1 MTRSQLRGL
10 LAATAALAMLAAA
23 CSGGSPSQSG
33 TGGSGSGGSVR
44 QGGILKIGT
53 TYGID
58 SMNPFVAFNQD
69 AYSVFE
75 QIYPML
81 IQYDT
86 KTLEFVADFATKWE
100 TTSDDLTW
108 TFHTVPN
115 AKWSDGQALTAE
127 DAAWT
132 FNTII
137 KFGNGPTANWI
148 GDFAHVASVTASD
161 ANTLTI
167 VYKRPVANVLSNL
180 QQVPILPQH
189 VWSQYAT
196 GDGKTLKTT
205 PNTPASG
212 QPLVSGG
219 PFTLSSYTKND
230 IALFTANPNF
240 YGPKPH
246 IQGWG
251 LQYYSNDDAMV
262 TALKTNQINMVET
275 LPVTSVATMKSAG
288 FVVSVGPGM
297 TFRDFIFNSN
307 PKKPNNRELLNPQVR
322 EAFEDAIDRDS
333 IIKTAWLGYAQADAS
348 IVPPGP
354 PGAETNFWHDPNV
367 KPLPFDLNA
376 ANQILD
382 SLGYAKG
389 SDGIRVADGHPMA
402 YTVIFPHAE
411 TGPGDR
417 AFQIIQSD
425 FLQIGVKLTQR
436 LMDDTAAFTAI
447 TAPGETGYLNFDL
460 AMWDWVPLIDPDFI
474 LSVLNCNQYGGWSDT
489 GYCNPAYDQLYQQ
502 QGITIDRNQ
511 RQQIIFQM
519 QEMVA
524 KDRPYIVINDNDNV
538 DAWSKDWL
546 GVLESAQGV
555 LNPLSKQML
564 EQVHVT
570 G

>member
-1 MTRSQLRGL
+1 MTRPRLRGFLAGAATLAL
-10 LAATAALAMLAAA
+10 LATA
-23 CSGGSPSQSG
+23 CSGGGTPERSG
-33 TGGSGSGGSVR
+33 ASGGGVKE
-44 QGGILKIGT
+44 GGVLKIGT
-53 TYGID
+53 STGID

-69 AYSVFE
+69 AYSVFA

-81 IQYDT
+81 VQYDT
-86 KTLEFVADFATKWE
+86 ATLEFAADFATKWE
-100 TTSDDLTW
+100 TSADRLTW
-108 TFHTVPN
+108 TFHTVPG
-115 AKWSDGQALTAE
+115 AKWSDGQPLTAE

-137 KFGNGPTANWI
+137 KFGDGPTANWI
-148 GDFAHVASVTASD
+148 GDFAHVTSVSASD

-167 VYKRPVANVLSNL
+167 VYTRPVANVLSNL

-196 GDGKTLKTT
+196 GTGKTLKTT

-219 PFTLSSYTKND
+219 PFTLTSYTKND

-246 IQGWG
+246 IQGFG

-262 TALKTNQINMVET
+262 TALKTDQINMVEI
-275 LPVTSVATMKSAG
+275 LPVTSVATMRSAG
-288 FVVSVGPGM
+288 FEVSVEPGM
-297 TFRDFIFNSN
+297 TFRDFIFNAN
-307 PKKPNNRELLNPQVR
+307 PKKPKNRELLDPKVR
-322 EAFEDAIDRDS
+322 EAFEYAIDRDS
-333 IIKTAWLGYAQADAS
+333 IVKTAWLDYAQSSAS

-354 PGAETNFWHDPNV
+354 PGAETNFWNDPNV
-367 KPLPFDLNA
+367 MPLPFDLDT
-376 ANQILD
+376 ANQMLD

-389 SDGIRVADGHPMA
+389 SDGIRVAGDHPMA

-417 AFQIIQSD
+417 AFQIIQTD
-425 FLQIGVKLTQR
+425 FLEIGVKLTQR
-436 LMDDTAAFTAI
+436 VMDDSAAFAAI

-474 LSVLNCNQYGGWSDT
+474 LSVLNCNQYGSWSDT
-489 GYCNPAYDQLYQQ
+489 GYCNPEYDQLYQQ
-502 QGITIDRNQ
+502 QGITIDRDA

-519 QEMVA
+519 QQIVA
-524 KDRPYIVINDNDNV
+524 NDRPYIVINDNDNV
-538 DAWSKDWL
+538 DAWSKQWA

-564 EQVHVT
+564 EQVHVA

>member
-1 MTRSQLRGL
+1 MTRSQLRGF
-10 LAATAALAMLAAA
+10 LAGAAALAVLAAA
-23 CSGGSPSQSG
+23 CSGGSPSQSS
-33 TGGSGSGGSVR
+33 TGGGTAGGAVEE
-44 QGGILKIGT
+44 GGILKIGT
-53 TYGID
+53 STGID

-86 KTLEFVADFATKWE
+86 KSLEFVADFATKWE
-100 TTSDDLTW
+100 TSSDGLTW
-108 TFHTVPN
+108 TFHTVPD
-115 AKWSDGQALTAE
+115 AKWSDGQPLTAD

-137 KFGNGPTANWI
+137 KFGNGPTANWV
-148 GDFAHVASVTASD
+148 GDFAHVTSVAASD

-167 VYKRPVANVLSNL
+167 VYKRPVANVLANL

-205 PNTPASG
+205 PNTPGSG

-219 PFTLSSYTKND
+219 PFTLTSYAKND

-262 TALKTNQINMVET
+262 TALKTNQINMVES
-275 LPVTSVATMKSAG
+275 LPVTSVATTRSAG
-288 FVVSVGPGM
+288 FEVSVEPGM

-307 PKKPNNRELLNPQVR
+307 PKKPNNRELLDPRVR
-322 EAFEDAIDRDS
+322 EAFEYAIDRDS
-333 IIKTAWLGYAQADAS
+333 IIKTAWLGYAQSDAS

-376 ANQILD
+376 ANQMLD

-389 SDGIRVADGHPMA
+389 SDGIRVAEGHPMS

-417 AFQIIQSD
+417 SFQIIQTD
-425 FLQIGVKLTQR
+425 FTEIGVKLTQKV
-436 LMDDTAAFTAI
+436 MDDTAAFTAI

-489 GYCNPAYDQLYQQ
+489 GYCNPAYDDLYQQ
-502 QGITIDRNQ
+502 QGVTIDRNQ

-519 QEMVA
+519 QEMAA

-538 DAWSKDWL
+538 DAWSKQWS

-564 EQVHVT
+564 EQVHVV